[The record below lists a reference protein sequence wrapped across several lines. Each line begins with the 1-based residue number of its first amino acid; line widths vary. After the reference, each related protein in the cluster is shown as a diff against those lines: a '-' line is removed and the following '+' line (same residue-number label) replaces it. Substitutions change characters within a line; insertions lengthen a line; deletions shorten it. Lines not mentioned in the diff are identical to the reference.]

1 MSLLFWHPRGQ
12 READRA
18 AATGVAEHTDGRH
31 GPGHWRTGAIG
42 GEVLRRLVAEG
53 VQVCAAAHTPAKAAP
68 LERAASPPSPWTWT
82 GPTPGRPPLTGSA
95 GFFVGYAGP
104 RFAETLGALA
114 AAARRAGARRLVKLV
129 EAGADVA
136 LELLELCVLIGLG
149 DRASQPT
156 GRSVGQDRLASAS
169 CCWWCGARLSLQRA
183 AGAGTTGPCGLGVW
197 VGF

>member
-68 LERAASPPSPWTWT
+68 LEHNGIATVALDLDRPDTWLPALD
-82 GPTPGRPPLTGSA
+82 GIEQV
-95 GFFVGYAGP
+95 FFVGYAGP

-114 AAARRAGARRLVKLV
+114 AAARRAGARRLVKRSRL
-129 EAGADVA
+129 GADVA

-149 DRASQPT
+149 DRASRPT
-156 GRSVGQDRLASAS
+156 GLGRPRSPGVGLLLLVV
-169 CCWWCGARLSLQRA
+169 WGALVAPTRRWSWHHRA
-183 AGAGTTGPCGLGVW
+183 VWSWSGVR
-197 VGF
+197 F